1 MCEDEIED
9 ASIDQ
14 KAPRSFE
21 HGHCIGGKL
30 AAVFRIC
37 DILIRIRILGS
48 ILWITNPDPWN
59 RTLDSGSGSCSFWQ
73 WLSKYI
79 TIRL

>member
-30 AAVFRIC
+30 AEVLRIC
-37 DILIRIRILGS
+37 DILIRNQIVGS
-48 ILWITNPDPWN
+48 VLWFTDPD
-59 RTLDSGSGSCSFWQ
+59 SFFFFF
-73 WLSKYI
+73 
-79 TIRL
+79 